1 MSNDRIVAFLNAASG
16 EQLELSEG
24 SVYRFWIDLVEL
36 WYMIMKQRYIILG
49 QLMES
54 VMFISYASF
63 AKTRKKQ
70 NTNGHLKW

>member
-1 MSNDRIVAFLNAASG
+1 
-16 EQLELSEG
+16 
-24 SVYRFWIDLVEL
+24 
-36 WYMIMKQRYIILG
+36 MIMKQRYIILG

-70 NTNGHLKW
+70 NTNGHLK